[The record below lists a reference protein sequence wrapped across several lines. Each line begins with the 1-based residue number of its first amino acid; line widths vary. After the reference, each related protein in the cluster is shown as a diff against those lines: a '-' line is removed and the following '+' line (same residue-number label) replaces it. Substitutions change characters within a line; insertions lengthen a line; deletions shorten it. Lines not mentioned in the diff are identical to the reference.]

1 MPIHSVPI
9 PRSNPRI
16 IIWSLLSVSPRIGS
30 ISMTFELTIPMHVW
44 PRPREEGWLA
54 LSVRRQVLEGW
65 LAQWRKR
72 RLVRFGA
79 LGSAWPDSASS
90 DSKSPQRIFRRGLN
104 SCDDEDMPVICPT
117 SQNVFAG
124 SLKRP
129 DHATLHGVVLDI
141 FVERSIHGSETM
153 LGRSD
158 SGHAARRAQRRG
170 ILRRRA
176 KMGG

>member
-1 MPIHSVPI
+1 M
-9 PRSNPRI
+9 
-16 IIWSLLSVSPRIGS
+16 
-30 ISMTFELTIPMHVW
+30 F
-44 PRPREEGWLA
+44 
-54 LSVRRQVLEGW
+54 EGW

-79 LGSAWPDSASS
+79 LGGAWPDSVSS
-90 DSKSPQRIFRRGLN
+90 DSKSPRRIFRRGPH

-117 SQNVFAG
+117 CQNVFAG

-141 FVERSIHGSETM
+141 FAERPILGAKPM

-158 SGHAARRAQRRG
+158 SGQATRGAQQRSM
-170 ILRRRA
+170 LPRRA